1 MSLLLLLFREA
12 KVIKKTIA
20 FPYLLIK
27 QRKGNSG
34 SVFLQKL
41 TNLTVFFLQFQ
52 FHWTMVATHDFRMD
66 FRVGYLVVYAG

>member
-1 MSLLLLLFREA
+1 MSLILIFRVA
-12 KVIKKTIA
+12 LVLKKTIA
-20 FPYLLIK
+20 FTYLLLK

-66 FRVGYLVVYAG
+66 FRVGYLVVHAG